1 MTLADLAAL
10 GSLVRGIAVV
20 FSFMFL
26 ALQMRR
32 SSKATGFTDRPPLS
46 GPIAMLVWRRH
57 LRPCS
62 TDRPI
67 SGPADCLRR
76 WQSIAERLQR

>member
-26 ALQMRR
+26 ALQMRQ
-32 SSKATGFTDRPPLS
+32 SNKATGFTL
-46 GPIAMLVWRRH
+46 
-57 LRPCS
+57 
-62 TDRPI
+62 
-67 SGPADCLRR
+67 
-76 WQSIAERLQR
+76 